1 MTEPPH
7 GAPDRPEAGHPGPG
21 PDGATYPGPDPDE
34 AGHPQPDPDEARYPG
49 PDADKAGHPGPGPE
63 EARYPGPGPDEVW
76 GPGPEYGRVASREP
90 GVADPLAVAVGNAS
104 LLGVGYLVL
113 GRRAL
118 FWAAA
123 VVTVSLL
130 WLTYTTAETW
140 CELLVVLWWA
150 AAVGHGWWLAR
161 RRQAAGPRRRQRL
174 LALALTVPVLAAAGW
189 VRSDAQGIADDV
201 AEARADGD
209 CGAAVAAQ
217 DGVAFRHRLVAA
229 PAAARGDA
237 VVDACERLDTAG
249 GYLSAG
255 LTGDLD
261 SLETGF
267 RRLGAVLGESGNER
281 TVRAALDRF
290 LGRLP
295 TDDGC
300 LTVSI
305 ADWLREH
312 APGPRGLTG
321 PASATAARTAPQA
334 LMDCA
339 DGFMF
344 TEDWAD
350 ARERYQ
356 RLLDEYPDDAHADAA
371 RKGVRKAGL
380 AIELDRISELIT
392 AADSMG
398 SGYCRK
404 PAKYSQAP
412 AYRKGRTSAVFVGD
426 TEYTDKLPEKWRTDT
441 AHASLVVCTGEAEAG
456 DVVETCQ
463 YRDHNGRIGSVRFNK
478 LAVRVKG
485 YALRT
490 GKLVVD
496 RTVQLGG
503 ESCPGVLRYFGA
515 LPSRMAVTPSNGDVR
530 EAFGPVVGR

>member
-1 MTEPPH
+1 MSEPPP
-7 GAPDRPEAGHPGPG
+7 GREPDPPPFVLPEPGPAGPWEPG
-21 PDGATYPGPDPDE
+21 PDC
-34 AGHPQPDPDEARYPG
+34 
-49 PDADKAGHPGPGPE
+49 
-63 EARYPGPGPDEVW
+63 
-76 GPGPEYGRVASREP
+76 GRVAPREP
-90 GVADPLAVAVGNAS
+90 RRPDPLAVAVGNAS
-104 LLGVGYLVL
+104 LLGAGYLIL
-113 GRRAL
+113 GRRGL

-123 VVTVSLL
+123 VVTVALL
-130 WLTYTTAETW
+130 WLTYATAETW

-150 AAVGHGWWLAR
+150 TAVGHGWWLAR
-161 RRQAAGPRRRQRL
+161 RHPAAGPRRGQRL

-189 VRSDAQGIADDV
+189 VRFDAHGVEDDV

-217 DGVAFRHRLVAA
+217 DEVAFRHRLVAA
-229 PAAARGDA
+229 PVAARGDA
-237 VVDACERLDTAG
+237 VVEACERMDTAG
-249 GYLSAG
+249 GYLGGG

-281 TVRAALDRF
+281 TVRATLDRF
-290 LGRLP
+290 LDRLP

-300 LTVSI
+300 LTVTV
-305 ADWLREH
+305 ADWLRER
-312 APGPRGLTG
+312 APGPGDLTG
-321 PASATAARTAPQA
+321 PASATAARIAPRA

-339 DGFMF
+339 DGFMS
-344 TEDWAD
+344 TRDWPG

-356 RLLDEYPDDAHADAA
+356 RLLDEYPDDVHADAA

-380 AIELDRISELIT
+380 AIELDRITELVA
-392 AADSMG
+392 AADSMD

-426 TEYTDKLPEKWRTDT
+426 TEYTDKLPEEWRTDT
-441 AHASLVVCTGEAEAG
+441 AHTSLVVCTGEAKAG

-463 YRDHNGRIGSVRFNK
+463 YRDHNGSIGSVRFNK

-503 ESCPGVLRYFGA
+503 ESCPGILRYFDA

-530 EAFGPVVGR
+530 DAFGPVVGR

>member
-1 MTEPPH
+1 MTEPPREEPVRPA
-7 GAPDRPEAGHPGPG
+7 GPAPEPGPG
-21 PDGATYPGPDPDE
+21 EVWD
-34 AGHPQPDPDEARYPG
+34 
-49 PDADKAGHPGPGPE
+49 PGPG
-63 EARYPGPGPDEVW
+63 
-76 GPGPEYGRVASREP
+76 YGRVAPREP
-90 GVADPLAVAVGNAS
+90 RVPDPLAVAVGNAS
-104 LLGVGYLVL
+104 LLGAGYLIA

-123 VVTVSLL
+123 VVTASLL
-130 WLTYTTAETW
+130 WLTYATAETW

-150 AAVGHGWWLAR
+150 AVVGHGWWLAR
-161 RRQAAGPRRRQRL
+161 RHPAAGPRRGQRL

-189 VRSDAQGIADDV
+189 VRFDAHGVEDEVAD
-201 AEARADGD
+201 ARADGD

-229 PAAARGDA
+229 PLAARGDA
-237 VVDACERLDTAG
+237 VVEACERLDAAG
-249 GYLSAG
+249 AYLSGG

-261 SLETGF
+261 ALETGF

-281 TVRAALDRF
+281 TVRATLDRF

-300 LTVSI
+300 VTVTL
-305 ADWLREH
+305 ADWLRKH
-312 APGPRGLTG
+312 APGPGDLTG
-321 PASATAARTAPQA
+321 PASATAARITPRA

-339 DGFMF
+339 DGFMG
-344 TEDWAD
+344 TEDWPD
-350 ARERYQ
+350 AREHYR
-356 RLLDEYPDDAHADAA
+356 RLLDEYPDDTHADAA
-371 RKGVRKAGL
+371 RKGARKAGL
-380 AIELDRISELIT
+380 AIELDQVTELVA
-392 AADSMG
+392 AADGPG
-398 SGYCRK
+398 SGYCRE

-412 AYRKGRTSAVFVGD
+412 AYRKGRTRAVFVGD
-426 TEYTDKLPEKWRTDT
+426 TEYTDKLPEAWRTDT
-441 AHASLVVCTGEAEAG
+441 AHAALVVCTGEAEAG

-463 YRDHNGRIGSVRFNK
+463 YRDHNGHIGSVRFNK

-503 ESCPGVLRYFGA
+503 ESCPGVLGYFDA

-530 EAFGPVVGR
+530 DAFGPVVGR

>member
-1 MTEPPH
+1 MTEPPRDEPVRSA
-7 GAPDRPEAGHPGPG
+7 GPPPEPGPGEVRGPG
-21 PDGATYPGPDPDE
+21 PD
-34 AGHPQPDPDEARYPG
+34 
-49 PDADKAGHPGPGPE
+49 
-63 EARYPGPGPDEVW
+63 
-76 GPGPEYGRVASREP
+76 YGRVAPREP
-90 GVADPLAVAVGNAS
+90 RVPDPLAVAVGNAS
-104 LLGVGYLVL
+104 LLGAGYLIA

-130 WLTYTTAETW
+130 WLTYAVAETW

-150 AAVGHGWWLAR
+150 AVVGHGWWLGR
-161 RRQAAGPRRRQRL
+161 RHPAAGPRRGQRL

-189 VRSDAQGIADDV
+189 VRFDAHGVEDDV
-201 AEARADGD
+201 ADARADGD

-217 DGVAFRHRLVAA
+217 DGVAFRHRLLAA
-229 PAAARGDA
+229 PSAARGDA
-237 VVDACERLDTAG
+237 VVEACERLDTAG
-249 GYLSAG
+249 SYLSGG

-267 RRLGAVLGESGNER
+267 RRLGAVLGESGNEQ
-281 TVRAALDRF
+281 TVRTTLDRF

-300 LTVSI
+300 LTVTI

-312 APGPRGLTG
+312 APGPGALTG

-339 DGFMF
+339 DGFMS
-344 TEDWAD
+344 TEDWPG

-371 RKGVRKAGL
+371 RAGVGKAGL
-380 AIELDRISELIT
+380 AIELDHITELV
-392 AADSMG
+392 AAANGMG

-412 AYRKGRTSAVFVGD
+412 AYRKGRTRAVFVGD
-426 TEYTDKLPEKWRTDT
+426 TEYTAKLPEAWRTDT

-456 DVVETCQ
+456 DVVETCR
-463 YRDHNGRIGSVRFNK
+463 YRDHNGHIGSVRFNK

-503 ESCPGVLRYFGA
+503 ESCPGVLGYFDA

-530 EAFGPVVGR
+530 DAFGPVVGR

>member
-1 MTEPPH
+1 MSEPPH
-7 GAPDRPEAGHPGPG
+7 GEPVRPPDVPPEPGHGEFWDPGR
-21 PDGATYPGPDPDE
+21 D
-34 AGHPQPDPDEARYPG
+34 H
-49 PDADKAGHPGPGPE
+49 
-63 EARYPGPGPDEVW
+63 
-76 GPGPEYGRVASREP
+76 GRVAPREP
-90 GVADPLAVAVGNAS
+90 RVPDPLAVAVGNAS
-104 LLGVGYLVL
+104 LLGAGYLIA

-123 VVTVSLL
+123 VVTVALVR
-130 WLTYTTAETW
+130 LTYTTAETW
-140 CELLVVLWWA
+140 CELLVALWWA
-150 AAVGHGWWLAR
+150 AVVAHGWWLAR
-161 RRQAAGPRRRQRL
+161 RHPAAGPRRGQRL

-189 VRSDAQGIADDV
+189 VRFDAHGVEDEVAD
-201 AEARADGD
+201 ARADGD

-229 PAAARGDA
+229 PLAARGDA
-237 VVDACERLDTAG
+237 VVEACERLDTAG
-249 GYLSAG
+249 GYLSGG

-267 RRLGAVLGESGNER
+267 RRLGAVLGEPGNER
-281 TVRAALDRF
+281 TVRATLDRF
-290 LGRLP
+290 LGGLP

-312 APGPRGLTG
+312 APGPKDLTG

-344 TEDWAD
+344 TEDWPD

-356 RLLDEYPDDAHADAA
+356 RLLDEYPEDAHADAA
-371 RKGVRKAGL
+371 RKGVGKAGL
-380 AIELDRISELIT
+380 AIELDRITELVA

-412 AYRKGRTSAVFVGD
+412 AYREGRTRAVFVGD
-426 TEYTDKLPEKWRTDT
+426 TEYTDKLPEAWRTDT

-463 YRDHNGRIGSVRFNK
+463 YRDHNGGIGSVRFNK

-503 ESCPGVLRYFGA
+503 ESCPGIVRYFDA

-530 EAFGPVVGR
+530 DAFGPVVGR

>member
-1 MTEPPH
+1 MTEPPRTEPPH
-7 GAPDRPEAGHPGPG
+7 E
-21 PDGATYPGPDPDE
+21 DPAE
-34 AGHPQPDPDEARYPG
+34 P
-49 PDADKAGHPGPGPE
+49 
-63 EARYPGPGPDEVW
+63 W
-76 GPGPEYGRVASREP
+76 GPPPDYGRVAPREP
-90 GVADPLAVAVGNAS
+90 RAPDPLAVAVANAS
-104 LLGVGYLVL
+104 LLGAGYLIL

-123 VVTVSLL
+123 AVTASLL
-130 WLTYTTAETW
+130 WLTYRTAETW
-140 CELLVVLWWA
+140 CELLVLLWWA
-150 AAVGHGWWLAR
+150 TAVGHGWWLAR
-161 RRQAAGPRRRQRL
+161 RHPAAGARRAQRL

-189 VRSDAQGIADDV
+189 VRSDAQGVQDEV
-201 AEARADGD
+201 AAARADGD
-209 CGAAVAAQ
+209 CGAVADAQ
-217 DGVAFRHRLVAA
+217 EGVGFRHRLVAA
-229 PAAARGDA
+229 PVAARGDA
-237 VVDACERLDTAG
+237 VVEACERLDTAG
-249 GYLSAG
+249 GYLSGG

-261 SLETGF
+261 SLRTGF
-267 RRLGAVLGESGNER
+267 RRLGAELGESGNER
-281 TVRAALDRF
+281 TVRATLDRF

-312 APGPRGLTG
+312 ASGPRDLTG
-321 PASATAARTAPQA
+321 PASATAARVAPQA
-334 LMDCA
+334 LLDCA
-339 DGFMF
+339 GDFMF
-344 TEDWAD
+344 TEDWPD

-371 RKGVRKAGL
+371 RKGIRKAGL
-380 AIELDRISELIT
+380 AIELDRVRELIE

-412 AYRKGRTSAVFVGD
+412 AYRKGRIQAVFVGD
-426 TEYTDKLPEKWRTDT
+426 TEYTDKLPEEWRTDT
-441 AHASLVVCTGEAEAG
+441 AHASLVVCADEAEAG

-463 YRDHNGRIGSVRFNK
+463 YQDHNGRIGSVRFNK

-496 RTVQLGG
+496 RTVQMGG
-503 ESCPGVLRYFGA
+503 ESCPGILRYFGA

-530 EAFGPVVGR
+530 DAFGPVVGR